1 MKRERNPT
9 KEEFKKLLLWLNPD
23 PDHYGADYTLIQAR
37 LIRIFISRGCGDSEM
52 LAVEV
57 LNRVAVRIDTLIPK
71 YNDPLRCCIGF
82 VDNVC
87 HEYFRE
93 IELRTK
99 AKEPPK
105 PRPAEELEREDGCL
119 KECLDELRPGDR
131 DIVIR
136 YFEGEKSARIAGR
149 KKLAEELHLT
159 ANALRIQAH
168 RHRQKLRQC
177 LQLCLERI

>member
-9 KEEFKKLLLWLNPD
+9 KEEFNQLLLWFNPD
-23 PDHYGADYTLIQAR
+23 PNHGGADYIRIQAR
-37 LIRIFISRGCGDSEM
+37 LVRIFISRGCGDSET
-52 LAVEV
+52 LAQEV
-57 LNRVAVRIDTLIPK
+57 LNRVAVRIDTLILN

-93 IELRTK
+93 IQIEAA

-105 PRPAEELEREDGCL
+105 PRPSEELEREDGCL
-119 KECLDELRPGDR
+119 KECLDELCPGDR
-131 DIVIR
+131 DLVIR

-168 RHRQKLRQC
+168 RLRQKLRQC

>member
-9 KEEFKKLLLWLNPD
+9 EEEFKKLLLWLNPD
-23 PDHYGADYTLIQAR
+23 PNHDGTDFTLIQSR
-37 LIRIFISRGCGDSEM
+37 LARIFTSRGCADSEN

-57 LNRVAVRIDTLIPK
+57 LNRVAVRIDTLVPK
-71 YNDPLRCCIGF
+71 YSDPLKCCIGF

-87 HEYFRE
+87 HEHFRE
-93 IELRTK
+93 IQIRV
-99 AKEPPK
+99 AAIPPPA
-105 PRPAEELEREDGCL
+105 PRPAEELEREDVCL
-119 KECLDELRPGDR
+119 TECLEELGEGDR

-168 RHRQKLRQC
+168 RHRQRLRQC

>member
-1 MKRERNPT
+1 MKRERDPT

-23 PDHYGADYTLIQAR
+23 PNHDGSDYTLIQSR
-37 LIRIFISRGCGDSEM
+37 LTRIFTSRGCADPET

-57 LNRVAVRIDTLIPK
+57 LNRVAVRIATLK
-71 YNDPLRCCIGF
+71 LNYDDPLRCCYGF

-93 IELRTK
+93 KRIED
-99 AKEPPK
+99 AAEPPPK
-105 PRPAEELEREDGCL
+105 PRPAEELEREDACL
-119 KECLDELRPGDR
+119 EECLREFCVGDR
-131 DIVIR
+131 DTVVR
-136 YFEGEKSARIAGR
+136 YFQGEKSARIAGR

-168 RHRQKLRQC
+168 RHRRKLNQC
-177 LQLCLERI
+177 LQLCLEKI